1 MGHMSLVANSDFKQT
16 KARQERE
23 LMKNGKKSEAKR
35 VGKKRRQN
43 AKAQKQRK
51 TGIAN

>member
-1 MGHMSLVANSDFKQT
+1 MGHMSLVANSDFKQI

-23 LMKNGKKSEAKR
+23 PMKNSKKSKAKR

-43 AKAQKQRK
+43 IRAK
-51 TGIAN
+51 

>member
-1 MGHMSLVANSDFKQT
+1 MSLVANSDVKQI

-23 LMKNGKKSEAKR
+23 PMKNSKKSKAKR

-43 AKAQKQRK
+43 SNAKLR
-51 TGIAN
+51 

>member
-1 MGHMSLVANSDFKQT
+1 MGYMSLVANSDVKQI

-23 LMKNGKKSEAKR
+23 PMKNGKKSKSKR

-43 AKAQKQRK
+43 TKGK
-51 TGIAN
+51 